1 MPNTMSETTTTYETV
16 LVARTD
22 AVATITMNRPDRRN
36 ALNRELERDLAQ
48 ALTQIRDD
56 ASVRAVVL
64 TGAGKGF
71 CAGADLASV
80 PPGFTG
86 AQARK
91 HIIEAYWPIV
101 ELLVTMEKPVIAAI
115 NGVAAGAGC
124 SVALA
129 CDLSVMAEDAA
140 LLQAF
145 SNIGLVP
152 DAGSSWLLARQ
163 VGYHIAYQIAVEGQ
177 PVEAMRCLALGLT
190 NKVVPADQLM
200 PKAQAWA
207 AKLSKRPTF
216 ALGLTKKAMHGALTS
231 SLHETVV
238 HEAVLQERCFASED
252 HAEGIRAFLE
262 KRAPI
267 FKGR

>member
-1 MPNTMSETTTTYETV
+1 MSETTTTYETV
-16 LVARTD
+16 LVDRAD
-22 AVATITMNRPDRRN
+22 AVATITMNRPERRN
-36 ALNRELERDLAQ
+36 ALNRPLERDLTE
-48 ALTQIRDD
+48 ALTQARDD

-64 TGAGKGF
+64 TGAGKSF
-71 CAGADLASV
+71 CSGADLASF

-86 AQARK
+86 AQVRQ
-91 HIIEAYWPIV
+91 HILEAYWPIV
-101 ELLVTMEKPVIAAI
+101 ELLVTMEKPVIAAL

-152 DAGSSWLLARQ
+152 DAGSSWFLARQ
-163 VGYHIAYQIAVEGQ
+163 VGYHLAYQIAVEGK
-177 PVEAMRCLALGLT
+177 PVKARRCLALGLT
-190 NKVVPADQLM
+190 NKVVPADALM
-200 PKAQAWA
+200 PAAQAWA
-207 AKLSKRPTF
+207 ERLSQRPTF
-216 ALGLTKKAMHGALTS
+216 ALGLTKQTMHAAMTS

-238 HEAVLQERCFASED
+238 HEAMLQERCFASED
-252 HAEGIRAFLE
+252 HAEGVRAFLE
-262 KRAPI
+262 KRAPV

>member
-1 MPNTMSETTTTYETV
+1 MSETLSTYETV
-16 LVARTD
+16 LVDRTG

-36 ALNRELERDLAQ
+36 ALNRALERDLTH
-48 ALTQIRDD
+48 ALTQARDD

-71 CAGADLASV
+71 CAGADLGSI
-80 PPGFTG
+80 PPGYTG
-86 AQARK
+86 AQARQ
-91 HIIEAYWPIV
+91 HILEAYWPIV
-101 ELLVTMEKPVIAAI
+101 ELLVTMKKPVIAAI

-124 SVALA
+124 SLALA

-152 DAGSSWLLARQ
+152 DAGSSWFLARQ
-163 VGYHIAYQIAVEGQ
+163 VGYHVAYQIAAEGM

-190 NKVVPADQLM
+190 NKVVPADQLV
-200 PKAQAWA
+200 PAAQAWA
-207 AKLSKRPTF
+207 ERLSQRPTL
-216 ALGLTKKAMHGALTS
+216 ALGLTKEIMHAAMTA

-238 HEAVLQERCFASED
+238 HEAMQQERCFASED
-252 HAEGIRAFLE
+252 HAEGIRAFME
-262 KRAPI
+262 KRAPV